1 MSKLTLILCL
11 VILHFSID
19 EASSENSA
27 SLEDKNSGSIKQGMV
42 RTIISHYIDK
52 ERRGRRSAEAR
63 RPFGGR
69 QRSVGLNSV
78 RFRG

>member
-1 MSKLTLILCL
+1 MSKLALILCL
-11 VILHFSID
+11 VILYFTID
-19 EASSENSA
+19 EALSETSA
-27 SLEDKNSGSIKQGMV
+27 LLEDKNSGSLKQGMV

-52 ERRGRRSAEAR
+52 ERRRRRSAEAR

-69 QRSVGLNSV
+69 QRSIGSNSV